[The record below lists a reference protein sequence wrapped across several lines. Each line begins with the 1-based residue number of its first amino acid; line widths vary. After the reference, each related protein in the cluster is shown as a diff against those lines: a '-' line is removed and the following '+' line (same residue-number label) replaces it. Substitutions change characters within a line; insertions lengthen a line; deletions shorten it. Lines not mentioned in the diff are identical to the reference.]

1 MEEARGDVTTMP
13 PRDAGQRGPE
23 ELRRAGAVKSLTY
36 FLMPPVLGAV
46 VGGLFLTE
54 PAAVPWVLG
63 GSLLVGLMSF
73 LLATPLAT
81 RSDQLRKAG
90 YRRAAE
96 LAILIGFIA
105 GAVVA
110 YTLVVYLLLGFRRP
124 WAAELL
130 SALFGG

>member
-1 MEEARGDVTTMP
+1 MENAQGEVTAVPTRG
-13 PRDAGQRGPE
+13 AGPTGSGE
-23 ELRRAGAVKSLTY
+23 VRRAGALKSLTY
-36 FLMPPVLGAV
+36 FLMPPVLGALI
-46 VGGLFLTE
+46 GGLFLTG

-63 GSLLVGLMSF
+63 ASLIAGLVGF

-81 RSDQLRKAG
+81 RSDELRKAG

-96 LAILIGFIA
+96 LAILVGFVA
-105 GAVVA
+105 GCVVA

-130 SALFGG
+130 AALFGG

>member
-1 MEEARGDVTTMP
+1 MGEVREKGETAPVRRGSAGRSGE
-13 PRDAGQRGPE
+13 PRKAGT
-23 ELRRAGAVKSLTY
+23 LTSLTY
-36 FLMPPVLGAV
+36 FLIPPLLGAFI
-46 VGGLFLTE
+46 GGLFLTG
-54 PAAVPWVLG
+54 PGAVPWVLG

-81 RSDQLRKAG
+81 RSDHLRRAG

-96 LAILIGFIA
+96 LAILIGFVA

-110 YTLVVYLLLGFRRP
+110 YTLVVYLLLGLRRP

>member
-1 MEEARGDVTTMP
+1 V
-13 PRDAGQRGPE
+13 
-23 ELRRAGAVKSLTY
+23 RRAGALKSLTY
-36 FLMPPVLGAV
+36 FLMPPVLGALI
-46 VGGLFLTE
+46 GGLFLTG

-63 GSLLVGLMSF
+63 ASLIAGLVGF

-81 RSDQLRKAG
+81 RSDELRKAG

-96 LAILIGFIA
+96 LAILVGFVA
-105 GAVVA
+105 GCVVA

-130 SALFGG
+130 AALFGG

>member
-1 MEEARGDVTTMP
+1 MEEVTGEVSALRRRKSGANGGDEV
-13 PRDAGQRGPE
+13 
-23 ELRRAGAVKSLTY
+23 RRAGALTSLTY
-36 FLMPPVLGAV
+36 FLMPPLFGAFI
-46 VGGLFLTE
+46 GGLFLTE
-54 PAAVPWVLG
+54 TAMVPWVLG
-63 GSLLVGLMSF
+63 AALLAGLMGF
-73 LLATPLAT
+73 LLATPLAA

-96 LAILIGFIA
+96 LAILVGFIA

-130 SALFGG
+130 RPLFGG